1 MIAYHLKITTKIS
14 EYGYE
19 LEIKG
24 QGQIF
29 LKTVTLLII
38 QTPLWCIDG
47 MCSYLAQQLHLM
59 CRLKCMFQIVDMT
72 LWSKVKVTK
81 T

>member
-1 MIAYHLKITTKIS
+1 MYILQQKSQKKENY
-14 EYGYE
+14 

-24 QGQIF
+24 QSQIF

-38 QTPLWCIDG
+38 QTSLWGIDG
-47 MCSYLAQQLHLM
+47 MCSYLAKQVRMM
-59 CRLKCMFQIVDMT
+59 CRLKRRFQIDDMT
-72 LWSKVKVTK
+72 LWSKIKDTH

>member
-1 MIAYHLKITTKIS
+1 MYILQQKSQKK
-14 EYGYE
+14 EYD

-24 QGQIF
+24 QSQIF

-38 QTPLWCIDG
+38 QTSLWGIDG
-47 MCSYLAQQLHLM
+47 MCSYLAKQVRMM
-59 CRLKCMFQIVDMT
+59 CRLKRRFQIDDMT
-72 LWSKVKVTK
+72 LWSKIKDTH